1 MVSINGPFA
10 LYWRMVMMVDAGA
23 VAQPMAPR
31 SRLKDRD
38 RPNSSMAVVMNT
50 PAVRDSNRVS
60 MTMFFPLAFRDE
72 SLKYLPTPKAMKA
85 RATSVTNS
93 IPLVISAGIRSSAY
107 GPMATPARI

>member
-1 MVSINGPFA
+1 
-10 LYWRMVMMVDAGA
+10 MVMMVEAGA

-38 RPNSSMAVVMNT
+38 RPKSSMAVVMNT

-60 MTMFFPLAFRDE
+60 TTMFFPLAFRDE

-85 RATSVTNS
+85 RARSVTKS
-93 IPLVISAGIRSSAY
+93 IWPIYSEGTRFRHH
-107 GPMATPARI
+107 GPMMTPAII